1 MKEILDLAQKLGTA
15 IAESEEVKTFRELEK
30 IYYEDETAQ
39 QAMQNYEDTR
49 AKMTV
54 KAKETGMTP
63 ESLQLFQQ
71 EMKDAM
77 DKLMANKTVK
87 EYLEAKSAFSDI
99 MTKVNAIMSYCIQGE
114 EQDLATTSSGGC
126 SGNCSSC
133 SSCH

>member
-1 MKEILDLAQKLGTA
+1 MNEILNLAQQLGTR
-15 IAESEEVKTFRELEK
+15 IAESEEIKTFKEMEK
-30 IYYEDETAQ
+30 IYFGSEEAQ
-39 QAMQNYEDTR
+39 NAMRQYEDTR

-63 ESLQLFQQ
+63 ESLQLFQK
-71 EMKDAM
+71 EMKEAM
-77 DKLMANKTVK
+77 DKLMENETVK
-87 EYLEAKSAFSDI
+87 QYLEAKAAFNDI
-99 MTKVNAIMSYCIQGE
+99 LTKVNSIISFCVQGE